1 MAPSISPGGPPS
13 PGKCRYSR
21 AFHRV
26 MLVLELV
33 PAPFATIPDWEGANP
48 ATMQALLKDL
58 APLHAR
64 YWRLP
69 ADLRNDMAFMYDQK
83 GLSYL
88 GMVRGGGGAG
98 EGWWCPMQPG
108 VRVCVCLCLCV
119 CVCVCLCVCVC
130 MRVCILV
137 RVHVRVHAF
146 ACKRLCAVRCALWA
160 VLLWTLTGRW
170 A

>member
-1 MAPSISPGGPPS
+1 
-13 PGKCRYSR
+13 
-21 AFHRV
+21 

-88 GMVRGGGGAG
+88 GMVRGWWWWGRGGGTRCNPVCA
-98 EGWWCPMQPG
+98 C
-108 VRVCVCLCLCV
+108 VYVYACACVCVCLCLCV
-119 CVCVCLCVCVC
+119 CMRVCLCVCVSLC
-130 MRVCILV
+130 VCVYMRLRV
-137 RVHVRVHAF
+137 RGCA
-146 ACKRLCAVRCALWA
+146 LCAVRCG
-160 VLLWTLTGRW
+160 LLCCGPQRGGGRRSVER
-170 A
+170 APPPLGCAYCVSVVFGT